1 MTLILGFFWNFDQH
15 RLRAFWRLVLTLLLM
30 AILVGM
36 SQVATASLI
45 DTLEGKGWLPGG
57 GLSPQGYNT
66 VMNLVLTAVTVLS
79 IFLAGLSFDRRPFA
93 DFGFHFSSHWWID
106 FTFGLLLGAGLMLL
120 IFGVELAAGWI
131 TVTEFLKA
139 YQAPFWAEVGGMFL
153 LFICVGVQEEI
164 ISRGYLLRNLAE
176 GLNLK
181 FLGPRGA
188 LLLAYFLSSL
198 VFGALHFAN
207 PNASLTS
214 TLFIAVAGLFL
225 GLGFVLTGEL
235 AIPIGLHIGWNFF
248 QGNVFGFPVSG
259 TLAGPTFIA
268 IRQGGPAWLTGAAFG
283 PEAGVLGLAAILL
296 GMALTVVWVRR
307 RYGGVT
313 LQTALA
319 EYPRK
324 DKETV

>member
-15 RLRAFWRLVLTLLLM
+15 RLRAFWRLALTLLLM

-45 DTLEGKGWLPGG
+45 DTLEGRNWLPGG
-57 GLSPQGYNT
+57 ALSPQGYNT
-66 VMNLVLTAVTVLS
+66 VMTLVLTAATVLS

-93 DFGFHFSSHWWID
+93 DFGFHFSSRWWID
-106 FTFGLLLGAGLMLL
+106 FTFGLLLGAALMLL

-139 YQAPFWAEVGGMFL
+139 YRAPFWVEVGGMLL

-188 LLLAYFLSSL
+188 FCWLIFSPLWCLARFTSPTPTLRSPARCLSPWRGCFW
-198 VFGALHFAN
+198 VW
-207 PNASLTS
+207 
-214 TLFIAVAGLFL
+214 GL
-225 GLGFVLTGEL
+225 
-235 AIPIGLHIGWNFF
+235 
-248 QGNVFGFPVSG
+248 S
-259 TLAGPTFIA
+259 
-268 IRQGGPAWLTGAAFG
+268 
-283 PEAGVLGLAAILL
+283 
-296 GMALTVVWVRR
+296 
-307 RYGGVT
+307 
-313 LQTALA
+313 
-319 EYPRK
+319 
-324 DKETV
+324 